1 MELFILVIIGIVV
14 VGIIC
19 AAVNKAAPSSQAFT
33 PHRELSP
40 EEQEQRDRYE
50 EGKDQFLEGYAEE
63 MDKLD
68 LDDCEQLRCNLVAFG
83 NGGEDDIEECSTFHI
98 WRDGQALCLFPDWYS
113 SEETLDFVSIHLEE
127 ELARSAKVTVIPFG
141 EIDYFRPKDEYE
153 EAEILL
159 HYRENGVPKAIRF
172 EHAAFNLF
180 MDWFPEKEYSYIR
193 LQKEERAKE
202 NGAPSETGAA
212 GELTEQFQILKEL
225 HGQGLLTDEEFAD
238 KKQELL
244 AKI

>member
-1 MELFILVIIGIVV
+1 MEAFLLLAVVAVVTVILVN
-14 VGIIC
+14 
-19 AAVNKAAPSSQAFT
+19 AVRKTVSGEPFI
-33 PHRELSP
+33 PREELSS
-40 EEQEQRDRYE
+40 EEQERAELRE
-50 EGKDQFLEGYAEE
+50 EGKELFVDGYDRVAER
-63 MDKLD
+63 LD
-68 LDDCEQLRCNLVAFG
+68 LDECEQLRCNLVAFG

-159 HYRENGVPKAIRF
+159 HYRDNGVPKAIRF

>member
-68 LDDCEQLRCNLVAFG
+68 LDDCEQLRCNLRCV
-83 NGGEDDIEECSTFHI
+83 
-98 WRDGQALCLFPDWYS
+98 
-113 SEETLDFVSIHLEE
+113 
-127 ELARSAKVTVIPFG
+127 
-141 EIDYFRPKDEYE
+141 
-153 EAEILL
+153 
-159 HYRENGVPKAIRF
+159 
-172 EHAAFNLF
+172 
-180 MDWFPEKEYSYIR
+180 
-193 LQKEERAKE
+193 
-202 NGAPSETGAA
+202 
-212 GELTEQFQILKEL
+212 
-225 HGQGLLTDEEFAD
+225 
-238 KKQELL
+238 
-244 AKI
+244 